1 MLCVIISVVS
11 WPSRTMRSVSSM
23 TLAAVFGSSAA
34 VCSSSSSSLGRL
46 SVAISSVRAWRWP
59 PESVETFVVRRD
71 SRPRPRPPSSSRYC
85 SFSSFVTPQERPRR
99 WPRRAARARFSSIHI
114 EGAVPI
120 IGSWN
125 TRPMNAARLCSGRFV
140 TSEPS
145 MMTLPESTK
154 NVPAV
159 ALSIVDLPA
168 PLPPMTVT
176 KSPSFSVRL
185 RPFSAVLALMV
196 PGLKVL

>member
-1 MLCVIISVVS
+1 M
-11 WPSRTMRSVSSM
+11 
-23 TLAAVFGSSAA
+23 
-34 VCSSSSSSLGRL
+34 
-46 SVAISSVRAWRWP
+46 
-59 PESVETFVVRRD
+59 
-71 SRPRPRPPSSSRYC
+71 
-85 SFSSFVTPQERPRR
+85 
-99 WPRRAARARFSSIHI
+99 
-114 EGAVPI
+114 PI